1 MMALIM
7 FLNYF
12 LYGHMEKAKHK
23 CQVHY
28 VDHAICLEN
37 TNLPFRKN
45 LRQFTFFFFFL
56 IKAYLPLILNFCEM

>member
-45 LRQFTFFFFFL
+45 LRQFTFFFFF
-56 IKAYLPLILNFCEM
+56 